1 MGLKKGKYGEA
12 NFIKA
17 ELIDFLLKHAKY
29 ELMINELP
37 FLCCKR
43 SADLVA
49 INNGMSIG
57 FEIKSKYD
65 NLKTMLDQISDYR
78 KTFNFVYLVYSC
90 KFAKSKELTKLPKN
104 IGLIVISSDNKL
116 ILKRKARKKISLDKT
131 SMTSVLWRKD
141 LEKLLPKYKK
151 SAFEQLKQRAI
162 EECTTANIQNQIIIS
177 LQGRYGDGYK
187 LFLKEKG
194 QKVILEDLNYITN
207 TKKHPV
213 VFSNIN
219 TAWLDKD

>member
-17 ELIDFLLKHAKY
+17 ELIDFLLKHAEY
-29 ELMINELP
+29 ELIINELP

-65 NLKTMLDQISDYR
+65 NLQTMLDQISDYQ
-78 KTFNFVYLVYSC
+78 KTFNFVYLVYSYR
-90 KFAKSKELTKLPKN
+90 FAKSKELDKLPTN
-104 IGLIVISSDNKL
+104 IGLIVISPDNKL
-116 ILKRKARKKISLDKT
+116 ILKRKARKKTSLDKA
-131 SMTSVLWRKD
+131 SITSVLWRKD
-141 LEKLLPKYKK
+141 LEKLLPKYRK
-151 SAFEQLKQRAI
+151 SAFEQLKRKVI
-162 EECTTANIQNQIIIS
+162 EKCTTASIQNQIIIS
-177 LQGRYGDGYK
+177 LQTRYGDGYK

-194 QKVILEDLNYITN
+194 QRVILEDLNYITK

-213 VFSNIN
+213 VFSDIS